1 MIDKNIIDMIK
12 ASKCFYCIH
21 RDGDFRILS
30 GKKIVVNC
38 GLAKYPVCRTI
49 KKFKCK
55 DYDKLDNLD
64 FWEFGHHFIEG
75 HSNAY
80 C

>member
-1 MIDKNIIDMIK
+1 MIDDKTIEKIK

-21 RDGDFRILS
+21 RNGDFRILLD
-30 GKKIVVNC
+30 KIVVNC

-55 DYDKLDNLD
+55 DYDKVDSLD

-75 HSNAY
+75 DSNAY